1 MSSTITNLE
10 LLEKEETKKSIKE
23 AKEAEKKSIK
33 EAKEAEKQGAKEAKE
48 AEKKSIKEAKEAEKK
63 SIKEAKEAEKQA
75 AKEAKEAKEE
85 KRKRVFAKVVEAA
98 ADMTD
103 RNKNEFLKEVAEKMG
118 MDKTEFAKV
127 IEGEIVKKRAMQAKE
142 AKKAKKAEKKATE
155 EANEEDKKAEAS
167 DSTQS
172 TYYLEDFDDIF
183 ESERKG
189 IELGR
194 YDDFL
199 DPENE
204 IRMLPGVLKA
214 SHGSKIGKASDL
226 KEHPV
231 KLDEYMVRLKKIKD
245 ILSKVI
251 RHDKYIYETRFKANT
266 SFNISQ
272 KRKKEF
278 KQNLDDYK
286 ELFIMMEA
294 EYEEGQQLL
303 VSMKSNSNSKTKS
316 RTRTDSTSGGR
327 RRTMKKRH

>member
-33 EAKEAEKQGAKEAKE
+33 EAKEAEKQAAKEAKE

-63 SIKEAKEAEKQA
+63 SIKEAKEV
-75 AKEAKEAKEE
+75 KEVKEE

-142 AKKAKKAEKKATE
+142 AKKAKNAEKKATE
-155 EANEEDKKAEAS
+155 EEKKAEAS

-251 RHDKYIYETRFKANT
+251 RHDKYIYETRFKANP

-272 KRKKEF
+272 KRKKDF

>member
-1 MSSTITNLE
+1 
-10 LLEKEETKKSIKE
+10 
-23 AKEAEKKSIK
+23 
-33 EAKEAEKQGAKEAKE
+33 
-48 AEKKSIKEAKEAEKK
+48 
-63 SIKEAKEAEKQA
+63 
-75 AKEAKEAKEE
+75 
-85 KRKRVFAKVVEAA
+85 
-98 ADMTD
+98 MTD

-142 AKKAKKAEKKATE
+142 ANKAKKAEKKATE
-155 EANEEDKKAEAS
+155 EEKKAEAS

-214 SHGSKIGKASDL
+214 SHGGKIGKASDL